1 MFDTTPLYRS
11 PFEGHAPGTQAAAD
25 GSVGVHVHAGMLSQV
40 TQISTWGSGID
51 ALCQQLHTAL
61 GQPVP
66 AHTGQTQA
74 TALGLCLRTGPQEFL
89 LVNESG
95 TPTAI
100 NTTALL
106 RQHIAADVG
115 SVADLSHARCQISV
129 EGPQCLATLGKL
141 FALDFRAAAFPAG
154 EVKLSGTHHMPC
166 ALLRTGPHS
175 FVLYAFSTYAF
186 DTLATLMDA
195 AREYGVRLSR

>member
-40 TQISTWGSGID
+40 TQVSTWGSGID
-51 ALCQQLHTAL
+51 ALSEQLHKAL
-61 GQPVP
+61 GAPVP
-66 AHTGQTQA
+66 AQTGQTQA

-89 LVNESG
+89 LLNESNG
-95 TPTAI
+95 PTAI

-115 SVADLSHARCQISV
+115 SVADLSHARCQISI
-129 EGPQCLATLGKL
+129 EGPRCVATLAKL

>member
-1 MFDTTPLYRS
+1 VFDTTPLYRS
-11 PFEGHAPGTQAAAD
+11 PFEGHTPGTQAAAD

-40 TQISTWGSGID
+40 TQVSTWGSGID
-51 ALCQQLHTAL
+51 ALSQQLQSAL
-61 GQPVP
+61 GQAVP

-89 LVNESG
+89 VVNQSSS
-95 TPTAI
+95 PSAS

-106 RQHIAADVG
+106 RQHISADMGTVT
-115 SVADLSHARCQISV
+115 DLSHARCQISI
-129 EGPQCLATLGKL
+129 EGPQCVATLAKL
-141 FALDFRAAAFPAG
+141 FALDFRAAAFPIN

-166 ALLRTGPHS
+166 TLLRTGPHS
-175 FVLYAFSTYAF
+175 FVLYAFSSYAF

-195 AREYGVRLSR
+195 AREYGVQLSR

>member
-11 PFEGHAPGTQAAAD
+11 PFEGHTPGTQAAAD
-25 GSVGVHVHAGMLSQV
+25 GSVGVHLHAGMLSQV
-40 TQISTWGSGID
+40 TQVSTWGSGID

-89 LVNESG
+89 VVNQSSS
-95 TPTAI
+95 PNAS

-106 RQHIAADVG
+106 RQHISADMGTVT
-115 SVADLSHARCQISV
+115 DLSHARCQISI
-129 EGPQCLATLGKL
+129 EGPQCVATLGKL
-141 FALDFRAAAFPAG
+141 FALDFRAAAFPIN

-166 ALLRTGPHS
+166 ALLRTGPYS
-175 FVLYAFSTYAF
+175 FVLYAFSSYAF

-195 AREYGVRLSR
+195 AREYGVQLSR